1 MKFRHRSDTSGYTP
15 EVRDFPEIMP
25 EYGLRINPETGK
37 REVYKKGSTNVY
49 EQKQAA
55 LPDTLI
61 YNLIDRIERT
71 GDMSLL
77 GENLGG
83 FIDVTNMPRN
93 LMEAEN
99 VRLQAQQLYNSLPL
113 EERNRYGNDFSA
125 FLQDVNAK
133 LKSKDVAAAAAK
145 RDVVVKE
152 PEANES
158 K

>member
-1 MKFRHRSDTSGYTP
+1 MKFRTRSDTSGYTP

-25 EYGLRINPETGK
+25 EYALRINPETGK
-37 REVYKKGSTNVY
+37 REVYMKGKTNVY
-49 EQKQAA
+49 QQKQAA

-71 GDMSLL
+71 GDFSLL

-113 EERNRYGNDFSA
+113 EERNKYGNDFSK
-125 FLQDVNAK
+125 FLMDVNEK
-133 LKSKDVAAAAAK
+133 LRTKEVAAAAAK
-145 RDVVVKE
+145 RDEVVKE
-152 PEANES
+152 PVKDES